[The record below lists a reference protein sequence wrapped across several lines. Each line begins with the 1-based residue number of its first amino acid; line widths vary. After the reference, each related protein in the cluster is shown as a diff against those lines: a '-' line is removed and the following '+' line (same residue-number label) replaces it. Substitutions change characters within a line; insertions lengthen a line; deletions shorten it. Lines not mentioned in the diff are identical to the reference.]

1 MKQHF
6 SLRASVCLALASMAS
21 SSVLAAGFQVNEHS
35 ANGFGRAMAGQAA
48 TPENASILAT
58 NPAAITEFK
67 TAQFSAQV
75 SYINPQ
81 VDIRGDMD
89 VAVYNESGEVLFA
102 NTYDASEEDI
112 ATSAAVPSFFYT
124 APVNDKV
131 SWGIGAFSNYGLA
144 TDYSDSYNGL
154 HFADDAEVTSF
165 TLNPVVA
172 YKVNDTL
179 SLGFG
184 LNVTYAEAE
193 IGTSIPQIFGP
204 LLGSE
209 ALGNLTIVKMSGDD
223 IAFGWNVGAFWQAT
237 DTTTLAL
244 SYRSETK
251 LDLEGEIESD
261 LGAIIPA
268 VAELYNQDGS
278 LSLDLASITELA
290 VDQKLDEQLSVQA
303 SVVFTQWSVFDK
315 LNAELDSGDEL
326 LLKEEDF
333 DDSYRFSLGAT
344 YLYND
349 KVTLR
354 AGYAFDN
361 GAVTLE
367 HRSLS
372 IPDTDRHWY
381 TVGATYALTET
392 TTIDMA
398 YAYITGSTAEVI
410 QQDALGTIVSDLNA
424 TEHAK
429 ANVFSL
435 QVNTSF

>member
-6 SLRASVCLALASMAS
+6 SLRAAICVALASTAS
-21 SSVLAAGFQVNEHS
+21 SSVFAAGFQVNEHS

-48 TPENASILAT
+48 MPENATILAT
-58 NPAAITEFK
+58 NPAAIIAFDTP
-67 TAQFSAQV
+67 QFSAQI
-75 SYINPQ
+75 SYINPSI
-81 VDIRGDMD
+81 DIRGDMD
-89 VAVYNESGEVLFA
+89 VTVFNQSGESVFA
-102 NTYDASEEDI
+102 NTYDIGEEDI
-112 ATSAAVPSFFYT
+112 ATAAFVPSIFYT
-124 APVNDKV
+124 APVNDAM
-131 SWGIGAFSNYGLA
+131 SWGIGAFTNYGLA
-144 TDYSDSYNGL
+144 TDYSDSFNAL
-154 HFADDAEVTSF
+154 HFADEAEVMSF
-165 TLNPVVA
+165 TINPAIA
-172 YKVNDTL
+172 YKVSDTL
-179 SLGFG
+179 SLGLG
-184 LNVTYAEAE
+184 VSVTYAEAE

-209 ALGNLTIVKMSGDD
+209 ALGNLTVIKMSGDD
-223 IAFGWNVGAFWQAT
+223 IGFGWNVGAFWQAT

-290 VDQKLDEQLSVQA
+290 VNQKLDEQLSVQA

-349 KVTLR
+349 QVTLR

-361 GAVTLE
+361 GAVTTE

-381 TVGATYALTET
+381 TVGATYALSET

-398 YAYITGSTAEVI
+398 YAYITGSTAEVS
-410 QQDALGTIVSDLNA
+410 QQRALGTIVSDVSA

-429 ANVFSL
+429 ANVFNL
-435 QVNTSF
+435 QINTSF

>member
-1 MKQHF
+1 MKQYF

-48 TPENASILAT
+48 TPENASVLAT

-112 ATSAAVPSFFYT
+112 ATTAVVPSFFYT

-193 IGTSIPQIFGP
+193 IGTAIPQTFGA

-209 ALGNLTIVKMSGDD
+209 ALGNATIVKMSGDD
-223 IAFGWNVGAFWQAT
+223 VGFGWNVGALWQAT
-237 DTTTLAL
+237 DTTKLAF
-244 SYRSETK
+244 SYRAETE
-251 LDLEGEIESD
+251 LNLEGEIESD

-268 VAELYNQDGS
+268 VAELYNQGG
-278 LSLDLASITELA
+278 SLDLDLAAITEVA
-290 VDQKLDEQLSVQA
+290 INQQLNDKWSVQA
-303 SVVFTQWSVFDK
+303 SVVFTEWSAFDK
-315 LNAELDSGDEL
+315 LNAELDSGDDL

-333 DDSYRFSLGAT
+333 EDSLRLSVGGT
-344 YLYND
+344 YLYSD

-354 AGYAFDN
+354 AGYAYDD
-361 GAVTLE
+361 GAVSYE

-381 TVGATYALTET
+381 TVGATYALTEST
-392 TTIDMA
+392 SIDMA
-398 YAYITGSTAEVI
+398 YAYIKGREAAVS
-410 QQDALGTIVSDLNA
+410 QQRTIGTIVSDLTA

>member
-35 ANGFGRAMAGQAA
+35 ANGMGRAMAGQAA
-48 TPENASILAT
+48 MPENASVLAT

-81 VDIRGDMD
+81 VDIRGDVD
-89 VAVYNESGEVLFA
+89 VTVYNQTSDVVFT

-112 ATSAAVPSFFYT
+112 APTALVPSIFYT
-124 APVNDKV
+124 APINDTL

-144 TDYSDSYNGL
+144 TDYSDSYNAL
-154 HFADDAEVTSF
+154 NFADDAEVTSF
-165 TLNPVVA
+165 TLNPVVGFKA
-172 YKVNDTL
+172 TETL

-184 LNVTYAEAE
+184 VSVTYAEAE
-193 IGTSIPQIFGP
+193 ISTSIPQAFGA

-209 ALGNLTIVKMSGDD
+209 ALGNATMVKMSGDD
-223 IAFGWNVGAFWQAT
+223 IAFGWNVGALWQAT
-237 DTTTLAL
+237 DTTTLAF
-244 SYRSETK
+244 SYRAETPLE
-251 LDLEGEIESD
+251 LDGEIESD
-261 LGAIIPA
+261 LGALIPSLT
-268 VAELYNQDGS
+268 ELYNQGG
-278 LSLDLASITELA
+278 SLDLDLAAITEVA
-290 VDQKLDEQLSVQA
+290 INQQLNDKWSVQA
-303 SVVFTQWSVFDK
+303 SVVFTEWSAFDE
-315 LNAELDSGDEL
+315 LNANLDSGYDL

-333 DDSYRFSLGAT
+333 EDSLRLSVGGT
-344 YLYND
+344 YLYSD

-354 AGYAFDN
+354 AGYAYDD
-361 GAVTLE
+361 GAVSYE

-372 IPDTDRHWY
+372 IPDTDRQWY
-381 TVGATYALTET
+381 TVGATYALTEN

-398 YAYITGSTAEVI
+398 YAYITGREAAVS
-410 QQDALGTIVSDLNA
+410 QQRTLGTIVSDLSV